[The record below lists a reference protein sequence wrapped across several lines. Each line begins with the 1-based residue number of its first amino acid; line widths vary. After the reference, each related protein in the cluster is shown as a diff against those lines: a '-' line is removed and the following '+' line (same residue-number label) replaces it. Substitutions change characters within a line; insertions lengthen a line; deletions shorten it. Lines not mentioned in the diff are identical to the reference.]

1 MAKTFSLEIV
11 TTDRIFYKGECE
23 HLVITAIDGLLGIL
37 AGHEPLVTA
46 LPAGELK
53 YMVDGKWRYA
63 AISDGFIQVMPDKSV
78 ILADSCELPEE
89 IDIDG
94 LEIDLGKMMKDR
106 SAAMFADF
114 DPKDENAAA
123 PYPYQVTKLLK
134 VKNVTVTDGK
144 RWMFFRSPA
153 LFKDL
158 KVEGA
163 CPGYPPR

>member
-11 TTDRIFYKGECE
+11 ATDRIFYKGECE
-23 HLVITAIDGLLGIL
+23 HLVVTAIDGLLGIL

-89 IDIDG
+89 IDIKRAEEARERAQEK
-94 LEIDLGKMMKDR
+94 LRQKQSIQEYYQTQ
-106 SAAMFADF
+106 AALNRAM
-114 DPKDENAAA
+114 NR
-123 PYPYQVTKLLK
+123 LK
-134 VKNVTVTDGK
+134 VSQKH
-144 RWMFFRSPA
+144 
-153 LFKDL
+153 FK
-158 KVEGA
+158 
-163 CPGYPPR
+163 

>member
-11 TTDRIFYKGECE
+11 ATDRIFYKGECE

-89 IDIDG
+89 IDIKRAQ
-94 LEIDLGKMMKDR
+94 EARERAEERMRQKQSIKEYYETQ
-106 SAAMFADF
+106 AALNRAM
-114 DPKDENAAA
+114 NR
-123 PYPYQVTKLLK
+123 LK
-134 VKNVTVTDGK
+134 ISQKH
-144 RWMFFRSPA
+144 
-153 LFKDL
+153 FK
-158 KVEGA
+158 
-163 CPGYPPR
+163 

>member
-89 IDIDG
+89 IDIKRA
-94 LEIDLGKMMKDR
+94 EEARERAQEKMRQKQ
-106 SAAMFADF
+106 SIQEYYQTQAALNRAM
-114 DPKDENAAA
+114 NR
-123 PYPYQVTKLLK
+123 LK
-134 VKNVTVTDGK
+134 VAQKH
-144 RWMFFRSPA
+144 
-153 LFKDL
+153 FK
-158 KVEGA
+158 
-163 CPGYPPR
+163 